1 MPRVQFQQDTALPFG
16 GEAQFFKAGA
26 WYTIGN
32 AHFDLIKRNKLA
44 FIEEGGEAEPEVK
57 VELEVETEII
67 AAPEVI
73 QQPDSEYDG
82 DILAALEILV
92 DESEP
97 HDFVTTTGLPKKRS
111 VERVL
116 GRNISQDEVKR
127 HWKYVLDH

>member
-32 AHFDLIKRNKLA
+32 AHFDLIKRNKLV
-44 FIEEGGEAEPEVK
+44 FIEEGVEAEPEVG
-57 VELEVETEII
+57 VEIGVI
-67 AAPEVI
+67 AAPEAI
-73 QQPDSEYDG
+73 QQPESEYDE